1 VPPPTRS
8 PSEQGGSSAGPT
20 QAGPRPLGGA
30 ADVPVGRG
38 ADILRV
44 LVTRPAAQAREWV
57 ERLRAHGLDA
67 AALPLIGI
75 EPAADAQ
82 ALREAWATLGTR
94 QLAVF
99 VSPNAVEQFFALRP
113 AGTAWPAATRAASPG
128 PGTTRVLLQLGVPRG
143 CIVEPA
149 ADAAQFDSESLWAEL
164 APLPWQGAR
173 VLVVRGDGGRDW
185 LVERLRGAG
194 AEVQTLAAYRR
205 APPRP
210 DAAERALLD
219 AALAAPQAAL
229 WWFSSSEAIDNL
241 AALVGPTHDWRAA
254 RALATHPRI
263 AARARALGFGTVH
276 EVRPAPGDVLQALD
290 TIVRP

>member
-1 VPPPTRS
+1 M
-8 PSEQGGSSAGPT
+8 
-20 QAGPRPLGGA
+20 
-30 ADVPVGRG
+30 
-38 ADILRV
+38 RV
-44 LVTRPAAQAREWV
+44 LVTRPTAQAHEWV

-67 AALPLIGI
+67 EALPLIGI
-75 EPAADAQ
+75 EPAADAA
-82 ALREAWATLGTR
+82 ALREAWATLGAR

-113 AGTAWPAATRAASPG
+113 AGMAWPAATRAASPG

-173 VLVVRGDGGRDW
+173 ALVVRGDGGRDW

-219 AALAAPQAAL
+219 AALGAPQAAL
-229 WWFSSSEAIDNL
+229 WWFSSSEAIDHL
-241 AALVGPTHDWRAA
+241 AALVGAEHDWHDA

-263 AARARALGFGTVH
+263 AARARALGFGAVH
-276 EVRPAPGDVLQALD
+276 EVRPSAEDVLQALD
-290 TIVRP
+290 TIVRS